1 MSLLTQCPACKT
13 LFRVVQD
20 QLRVSQGWVRCGQ
33 CSEVFQGN
41 LYLQQTSDVGPS
53 AVAAGAATALAPRD
67 PAAVEVPPVPIG
79 AAAVVEASLQDIPS
93 VAALSD
99 ASAANAAVQGAPGP
113 VDARGF
119 AVDAAFLSPVGRG
132 DHPEPEKLA
141 APGTDS
147 QADGTGSGA
156 TTAQRPEVAS
166 ERDSVADLAP
176 ESSNPEM
183 DADAQRLP
191 QGGESLAAA
200 AVVPNADAG
209 PVVPTR
215 AGAANTEIGFLQAA
229 LPRPRTHWTLR
240 LLLGLAVIGLL
251 AGLLWQVAVFERNRI
266 SAMQPLL
273 KPALAEL
280 CALSACELGPL
291 QQIESLSIETS
302 AFNAVK
308 PGYYRLSVTVR
319 NAAAFDLA
327 MPAIELVLH
336 DSQDEVLLRR
346 VLTPNEF
353 GVGAQQIAA
362 SSEANGTVMVALN
375 AEVLPLGKRVA
386 GYRLTAFYP

>member
-41 LYLQQTSDVGPS
+41 LYLQQTSHVGPS
-53 AVAAGAATALAPRD
+53 AVAAGAATPLAPRE
-67 PAAVEVPPVPIG
+67 PAAVEAASIPTG
-79 AAAVVEASLQDIPS
+79 AAAVVEVSLQEGVPEPAPS
-93 VAALSD
+93 SIAD
-99 ASAANAAVQGAPGP
+99 ATTGAVQGAPP
-113 VDARGF
+113 TADARGF
-119 AVDAAFLSPVGRG
+119 AVEAAILPPGG
-132 DHPEPEKLA
+132 LDDHLDTQKLA
-141 APGTDS
+141 TSGGQSEADASAP
-147 QADGTGSGA
+147 GA
-156 TTAQRPEVAS
+156 TTAQGPEDAG
-166 ERDSVADLAP
+166 EREGAFALAADS
-176 ESSNPEM
+176 SGR
-183 DADAQRLP
+183 DAAAQA
-191 QGGESLAAA
+191 QDETEGGSSLAAVA
-200 AVVPNADAG
+200 PGADAG
-209 PVVPTR
+209 
-215 AGAANTEIGFLQAA
+215 GATGVAAAEIGFLQAA

-240 LLLGLAVIGLL
+240 VLLGLSVVGLL

-266 SAMQPLL
+266 SAVQPLL
-273 KPALAEL
+273 KPAMVEL

-319 NAAAFDLA
+319 NAAALELA

-353 GVGAQQIAA
+353 GVSAQQIAA
-362 SSEANGTVMVALN
+362 SSEANGAVMVALN
-375 AEVLPLGKRVA
+375 ADVLPPGKRVA